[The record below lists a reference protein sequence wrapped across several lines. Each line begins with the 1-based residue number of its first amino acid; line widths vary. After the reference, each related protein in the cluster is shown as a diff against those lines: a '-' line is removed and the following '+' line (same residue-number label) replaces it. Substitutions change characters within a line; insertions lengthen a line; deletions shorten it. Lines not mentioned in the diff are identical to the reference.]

1 MTHLRDELARAI
13 ARARFDKKEWT
24 GACSKNERTEY
35 LVNTYWRND
44 LPESDAILPILAREI
59 AAARKA
65 ALEEAAK
72 CAEANQLTGVPHGL
86 TVMEAEIGRTMH
98 AMTRNEIA
106 AAIRKLG
113 E

>member
-1 MTHLRDELARAI
+1 MTPLRDELARAI

-44 LPESDAILPILAREI
+44 LPESDAILPIITREI

-65 ALEEAAK
+65 AFEEAAGM
-72 CAEANQLTGVPHGL
+72 CDEHCEYL
-86 TVMEAEIGRTMH
+86 
-98 AMTRNEIA
+98 IA

-113 E
+113 EK